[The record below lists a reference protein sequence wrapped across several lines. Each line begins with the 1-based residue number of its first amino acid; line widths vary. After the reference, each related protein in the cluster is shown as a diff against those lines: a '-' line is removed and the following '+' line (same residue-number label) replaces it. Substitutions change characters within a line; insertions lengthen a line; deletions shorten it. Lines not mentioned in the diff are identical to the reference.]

1 MRIFYERL
9 QLTSS
14 STLSGVYNRQEMNF
28 FNLFIFA
35 LFCPSSNQ
43 VTSPQ
48 CIPKE
53 YQISRESST
62 RWGRCVM
69 YIFEL
74 MIYSFLCLTNL
85 NEHHNSKRTDSGT
98 QEKSNEKLDSN
109 LFANHKYIKE
119 IIFKYSQLYLHAKP
133 ERALKYLTLSVCVF
147 YEDKMI
153 SDMNFSNLRKVI
165 VAHFLMFQILIAN

>member
-1 MRIFYERL
+1 
-9 QLTSS
+9 
-14 STLSGVYNRQEMNF
+14 MNF

-69 YIFEL
+69 YIFDL

-85 NEHHNSKRTDSGT
+85 NEQQQKTDPRN

-119 IIFKYSQLYLHAKP
+119 IIFKYSQLYLHAKS
-133 ERALKYLTLSVCVF
+133 ETALKYLTLSVCVF

-153 SDMNFSNLRKVI
+153 SDMNFSSLRKVI